1 MPAKAS
7 KGVIP
12 QADPDVADDQVE
24 AKAVPAI
31 VPQPPP
37 KPLPPRAMPEPQ
49 VQLPDL
55 PCVYLHERAMWQ
67 EFKKNLHECGLIW
80 GLPHWMTTIMYHGTE
95 WQQIS
100 SVEDDGVNLDDYFP
114 IVQKTAAGD
123 GNSSNTS
130 ALGLKLVGLLG
141 RPKSLTVSNTSV
153 QFCCLTTVEYESD
166 RKLPSRQKFW
176 TWMVKSLRENNSKT
190 PGPFHY
196 LVDEVQMYDCSYLFK
211 RLIDVLE
218 QITICSLDDE
228 LENVIKMDYK
238 PHSQNIFSYLGD
250 LRKAIQRLHDINE
263 RLPEEGRIIL
273 PDSYVRSRLV
283 RAARQVPIYKPV
295 LDCLLTATVEEWS
308 SITSEEL
315 YHQLEAVC
323 ANDQSVSAPKNAQAT
338 NFDSLSANTL
348 QFKERSKE
356 KEKKSQPP
364 LCFQFS
370 KGLGCSQNPYLKTKI
385 SKCKTKTNLDHVLN
399 LVSTLVLNP
408 LPTTIY
414 IEYQSVLSVVVDT
427 KKITAEEKKKLTLT
441 WLASNWMA
449 TTFGQT
455 CCVWKRRQ
463 QKKPSVSA
471 PIFVPA
477 NAIATQNV
485 FEKRK
490 YFDGQ
495 DCSTSNVSFPPI
507 EPAIVNTVSISSPP
521 DGMVRETFLADTGA
535 SRSLHPNGRSA
546 ISFSRVSLE
555 ISTACVGQSMHSE
568 GVGKM
573 QLYTPSGKSVPGFDN
588 VVFASKSARKLASVG
603 ELCDAGLVCVFDKDG
618 LTTYEQK
625 DVQVRG
631 TCFTKDERDRKSR
644 LYPLSL
650 LRKKN
655 ERSSEILFTSSS
667 PFLPERKTQPEAEKL
682 LAYLLLWMASN

>member
-1 MPAKAS
+1 
-7 KGVIP
+7 
-12 QADPDVADDQVE
+12 
-24 AKAVPAI
+24 
-31 VPQPPP
+31 
-37 KPLPPRAMPEPQ
+37 
-49 VQLPDL
+49 
-55 PCVYLHERAMWQ
+55 
-67 EFKKNLHECGLIW
+67 
-80 GLPHWMTTIMYHGTE
+80 MTTIMYHGTE

-130 ALGLKLVGLLG
+130 LGLKLVGLLG

-166 RKLPSRQKFW
+166 RKLPSRQKLW
-176 TWMVKSLRENNSKT
+176 TWMVKSLRGTNSKT

-273 PDSYVRSRLV
+273 PNSYVRSRLV

-295 LDCLLTATVEEWS
+295 LDRLLIATVEEWS

-356 KEKKSQPP
+356 KEKKSQPAP
-364 LCFQFS
+364 CFYFS
-370 KGLGCSQNPYLKTKI
+370 KGLGCSQNPCKFSH
-385 SKCKTKTNLDHVLN
+385 SKAPENKNQQVQN
-399 LVSTLVLNP
+399 QNQP
-408 LPTTIY
+408 GPRP
-414 IEYQSVLSVVVDT
+414 QSGFNSEPQRPANNNQHGVPKCAFCGSVRHKVNVCR
-427 KKITAEEKKKLTLT
+427 KKKLTLT
-441 WLASNWMA
+441 WLTSNWMA

-455 CCVWKRRQ
+455 WCVWKKRQ
-463 QKKPSVSA
+463 QK
-471 PIFVPA
+471 
-477 NAIATQNV
+477 NLQ
-485 FEKRK
+485 
-490 YFDGQ
+490 
-495 DCSTSNVSFPPI
+495 
-507 EPAIVNTVSISSPP
+507 SPP
-521 DGMVRETFLADTGA
+521 LFLFLLML
-535 SRSLHPNGRSA
+535 SLH
-546 ISFSRVSLE
+546 
-555 ISTACVGQSMHSE
+555 
-568 GVGKM
+568 KM
-573 QLYTPSGKSVPGFDN
+573 FLKKENILMV
-588 VVFASKSARKLASVG
+588 KI
-603 ELCDAGLVCVFDKDG
+603 
-618 LTTYEQK
+618 
-625 DVQVRG
+625 VR
-631 TCFTKDERDRKSR
+631 
-644 LYPLSL
+644 
-650 LRKKN
+650 LRMC
-655 ERSSEILFTSSS
+655 LF
-667 PFLPERKTQPEAEKL
+667 
-682 LAYLLLWMASN
+682 LLLDLLLSTLCPSPHPQTEW

>member
-55 PCVYLHERAMWQ
+55 PCVYLHERAIWQ

-166 RKLPSRQKFW
+166 RKLPSRQKLW
-176 TWMVKSLRENNSKT
+176 TWMVKSLRGTNSKT

-295 LDCLLTATVEEWS
+295 LDRLLIATVEEWS

-356 KEKKSQPP
+356 KEKKSQPAP
-364 LCFQFS
+364 CFYFC
-370 KGLGCSQNPYLKTKI
+370 KGLGCSQNPCKFSH
-385 SKCKTKTNLDHVLN
+385 SKAPENKNQQVQN
-399 LVSTLVLNP
+399 QNQP
-408 LPTTIY
+408 GPRP
-414 IEYQSVLSVVVDT
+414 QSGFNSEPQRPANNNQHGVPKCAFCGGGGHNENVC
-427 KKITAEEKKKLTLT
+427 KKK
-441 WLASNWMA
+441 
-449 TTFGQT
+449 
-455 CCVWKRRQ
+455 
-463 QKKPSVSA
+463 KKS
-471 PIFVPA
+471 
-477 NAIATQNV
+477 
-485 FEKRK
+485 
-490 YFDGQ
+490 
-495 DCSTSNVSFPPI
+495 
-507 EPAIVNTVSISSPP
+507 
-521 DGMVRETFLADTGA
+521 
-535 SRSLHPNGRSA
+535 
-546 ISFSRVSLE
+546 
-555 ISTACVGQSMHSE
+555 
-568 GVGKM
+568 
-573 QLYTPSGKSVPGFDN
+573 
-588 VVFASKSARKLASVG
+588 
-603 ELCDAGLVCVFDKDG
+603 
-618 LTTYEQK
+618 
-625 DVQVRG
+625 
-631 TCFTKDERDRKSR
+631 
-644 LYPLSL
+644 
-650 LRKKN
+650 
-655 ERSSEILFTSSS
+655 
-667 PFLPERKTQPEAEKL
+667 
-682 LAYLLLWMASN
+682 